1 MEELKNILRLNMVM
15 AFQKKSELV
24 LLYLI
29 RTTMHELFMRIGFF
43 LWVRKLEV
51 GLKYEPNG
59 EAECS

>member
-29 RTTMHELFMRIGFF
+29 RTTMHELFMRIKFF

-51 GLKYEPNG
+51 GLKNEPKS